1 MIELLKIPEK
11 EYQKLNTT
19 LEAYKTKRKE
29 LEETYR
35 KRSKELTKEI
45 HAIEDRIARDKR
57 IRERRGPEYM
67 QYRNEKIIEMHENGT
82 SYEDLSKEFN
92 IAVSTVRHVI
102 DRYYTHRYIGML
114 RKHLKKT
121 DGVVNDSLSINAL
134 LWHKT
139 RQATALKNMNVNTV
153 GDYYKIKANG
163 KMSQSMQECVENEIE
178 WASKRYFNDLKRK
191 QEREE
196 RYEFYYGQK

>member
-1 MIELLKIPEK
+1 MIELLTIPEE
-11 EYQKLNTT
+11 EYQKLNSK
-19 LEAYKTKRKE
+19 LEAYKTERAE

-35 KRSKELTKEI
+35 TRSKELTKEI

-82 SYEDLSKEFN
+82 SYEDLSQEFN
-92 IAVSTVRHVI
+92 IAVSTVRNVI
-102 DRYYTHRYIGML
+102 ERYYTHKYIGML
-114 RKHLKKT
+114 RKHLKQT

-139 RQATALKNMNVNTV
+139 RQATALKNMNVHTV
-153 GDYYKIKANG
+153 GDYYKTKVHG
-163 KMSQSMQECVENEIE
+163 KISQSIQECVEHEIE
-178 WASKRYFNDLKRK
+178 WASKRYFNDLKWK
-191 QEREE
+191 QKRE
-196 RYEFYYGQK
+196 RYNFYYGQQ

>member
-1 MIELLKIPEK
+1 MIELLTIPEE
-11 EYQKLNTT
+11 EYQKLNSK
-19 LEAYKTKRKE
+19 LEAYKTERAE

-35 KRSKELTKEI
+35 TRSKELTKEI

-82 SYEDLSKEFN
+82 SYEDLSQEFN
-92 IAVSTVRHVI
+92 IAVSTVRNVI
-102 DRYYTHRYIGML
+102 ERYYTHRYIGML
-114 RKHLKKT
+114 RKHLKQT
-121 DGVVNDSLSINAL
+121 DGVVNDSLSISAL

-163 KMSQSMQECVENEIE
+163 KISKSIQECVEHEIE
-178 WASKRYFNDLKRK
+178 WASKRYFNDLKWK
-191 QEREE
+191 QKREE
-196 RYEFYYGQK
+196 RYNFYYGQ

>member
-1 MIELLKIPEK
+1 MIELLTIPEE

-19 LEAYKTKRKE
+19 LEAYKTERKE

-35 KRSKELTKEI
+35 TRSKELTKEI

-67 QYRNEKIIEMHENGT
+67 KYRKKKILEMHENGT
-82 SYEDLSKEFN
+82 SYADLAKEFN

-102 DRYYTHRYIGML
+102 DRYYTRKYIGML
-114 RKHLKKT
+114 QTHLKKT
-121 DGVVNDSLSINAL
+121 DGVVNDSLPMSAL

-163 KMSQSMQECVENEIE
+163 KISESIQECVEHEIV
-178 WASKRYFNDLKRK
+178 WASKRHAIDK
-191 QEREE
+191 QREQETE
-196 RYEFYYGQK
+196 RYNFYYGQK